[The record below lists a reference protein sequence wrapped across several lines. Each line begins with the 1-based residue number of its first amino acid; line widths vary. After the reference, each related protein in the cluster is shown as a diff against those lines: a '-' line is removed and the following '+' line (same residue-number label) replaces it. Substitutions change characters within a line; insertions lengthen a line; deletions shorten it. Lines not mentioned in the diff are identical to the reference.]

1 MMLPLLESISASL
14 LSQISTS
21 PLYKRLFRETVL
33 WYLNIYLNPKP
44 VRPSKRIRSRALC
57 SKVINMLQESN
68 MMATWQ
74 DECSDCRNLNEFLVS
89 HDRRT
94 LTLKVDMDV
103 KDHLH
108 SAFVLGKPDCEL
120 KMIPGDDG
128 CQFIV
133 TKCTKRYNEQYS
145 AWFWGRLDVK
155 GRIRR
160 IGEPVLRTV
169 LGQDFEDFW
178 KTWMLRPILINGGTS
193 GPSRSKRTA
202 SAMGALDRTASDKRP
217 RH

>member
-1 MMLPLLESISASL
+1 M
-14 LSQISTS
+14 
-21 PLYKRLFRETVL
+21 YFVGH
-33 WYLNIYLNPKP
+33 
-44 VRPSKRIRSRALC
+44 
-57 SKVINMLQESN
+57 
-68 MMATWQ
+68 
-74 DECSDCRNLNEFLVS
+74 DC
-89 HDRRT
+89 RT

-103 KDHLH
+103 KDHPR

-133 TKCTKRYNEQYS
+133 TKCTERYNEQYS

-155 GRIRR
+155 DRIRR

-178 KTWMLRPILINGGTS
+178 KTRMLRPILINGGTS
-193 GPSRSKRTA
+193 VPSRSKRTA
-202 SAMGALDRTASDKRP
+202 SAMGALYRTASDKRP